1 MQAETTS
8 TSLRAAF
15 RGLFPLIRAHLWVP
29 DGKPPEGWDERR
41 EGSVLKRLLIHCSAS
56 QLEVAILGLA
66 QLRNTGQ
73 IDWLKPGQ
81 KVTCRALYHT
91 RSGVS
96 DMFALATS
104 AYWATAK
111 KRVMRPSFSTIGELL
126 LHSLRQSETYKTY
139 LQSPEWRARRQQML
153 ARTDLRC
160 DRCAAIGI
168 GLEVHHLRYEHLGH
182 EPDAD
187 LEVLCPPCHKMA
199 DAERASLLGSV

>member
-1 MQAETTS
+1 MPTASQS
-8 TSLRAAF
+8 GDSQAAF
-15 RGLFPLIRAHLWVP
+15 RQLFPIIRDKLWAP
-29 DGKPPEGWDERR
+29 DGKPPEAWDERR
-41 EGSVLKRLLIHCSAS
+41 EGSVLKRLLIHRSLS

-66 QLRNTGQ
+66 SLRDTGQ
-73 IDWLKPGQ
+73 INWLKPGQ

-111 KRVMRPSFSTIGELL
+111 KRVPRPSFSTVGELL

-199 DAERASLLGSV
+199 DAERAGLLGVA